1 MGWHFVS
8 PLFLGGERML
18 FSSITFLYY
27 FLPCV
32 ILLYYI
38 TPKKL
43 KNLTLLLS
51 SLFFYA
57 WGEPKYIILMAV
69 GTLNGYIA
77 GLLIEKFIGT
87 KIAKAVLW
95 ISAIINIGCLGYFK
109 YADFFI
115 DNIKNYL
122 QMPDYKDCI
131 IVSTMDAGR
140 DEIYY
145 QTYNINKEKLSDSK
159 AEKISENSFTELLDS
174 NSLIFIGNAST
185 KVEKILNANQ
195 KLFFVHQIEP
205 LAQYFPI
212 LSHKQYLDK
221 DFVDVAYF
229 EPFYLKDFIAT
240 ISKKNPLQKN
250 Y

>member
-1 MGWHFVS
+1 MGYILNIETSTDICSCCISKDGQVIENRQDRGRNHAS
-8 PLFLGGERML
+8 ILGVFIDEM
-18 FSSITFLYY
+18 
-27 FLPCV
+27 
-32 ILLYYI
+32 
-38 TPKKL
+38 L
-43 KNLTLLLS
+43 KNQNLQIKD
-51 SLFFYA
+51 FD
-57 WGEPKYIILMAV
+57 AV
-69 GTLNGYIA
+69 AICKGPGSYT
-77 GLLIEKFIGT
+77 GLRIGT
-87 KIAKAVLW
+87 STGKGLAYQSDIKLIATDSLQAMAYMFV
-95 ISAIINIGCLGYFK
+95 
-109 YADFFI
+109 

-122 QMPDYKDCI
+122 QLPDYKDCI

-159 AEKISENSFTELLDS
+159 AEKITENSFTELWDS
-174 NSLIFIGNAST
+174 NSLIFIGNASS

-195 KLFFVHQIEP
+195 NLFFVHQIEP